1 MSDAA
6 LADAVLAFVREH
18 DYVTFAALH
27 KQFAGDARESTE
39 IALHG
44 NRVVWAGLPKPVIDA
59 VLGLLEEGRLAAIPG
74 NLAAYRRDGRVLSL
88 PVEKRPPQVP
98 HAEPHWFPVL
108 LRPMELVLAEQD
120 SGEEQLAPEARAHGD
135 GEIE

>member
-6 LADAVLAFVREH
+6 LEEAVLRFVREH

-27 KQFAGDARESTE
+27 KHFAGDAREPTE
-39 IALHG
+39 IALPG
-44 NRVVWAGLPKPVIDA
+44 NRVVWAGLPPPLIDA
-59 VLGLLEEGRLAAIPG
+59 VLALLEQGRLAAIPG

-88 PVEKRPPQVP
+88 PVEKRPPQQP

-120 SGEEQLAPEARAHGD
+120 ESAGD
-135 GEIE
+135 HDPTG